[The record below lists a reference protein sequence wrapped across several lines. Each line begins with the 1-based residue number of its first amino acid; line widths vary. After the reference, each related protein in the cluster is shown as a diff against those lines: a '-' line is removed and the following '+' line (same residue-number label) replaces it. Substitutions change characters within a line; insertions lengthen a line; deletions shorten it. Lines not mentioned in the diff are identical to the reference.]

1 MKQYKIVFDR
11 KACIGA
17 YSCAAVAEDIWNFDN
32 KENKVD
38 IKLAGMK
45 GDKEKQEVII
55 DESMLQKA
63 LDSAEVCPVQVIKII
78 DLETGEEVK
87 RS

>member
-1 MKQYKIVFDR
+1 MKKYKLILDR

-17 YSCAAVAEDIWNFDN
+17 FSCAAVAEEIWEFNN
-32 KENKVD
+32 EENKVD
-38 IKLAGMK
+38 LKLNGMT
-45 GDKEKQEVII
+45 GDQEKQEVII
-55 DESMLQKA
+55 DETMLQKA

-78 DLETGEEVK
+78 DLETGKEVK